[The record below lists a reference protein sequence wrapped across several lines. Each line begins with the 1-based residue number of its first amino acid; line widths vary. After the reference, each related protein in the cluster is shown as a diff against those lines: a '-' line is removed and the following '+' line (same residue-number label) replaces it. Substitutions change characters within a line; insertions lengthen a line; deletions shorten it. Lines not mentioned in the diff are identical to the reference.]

1 MLNREKIIEILNEYN
16 FDCDKYVVLSSSAMV
31 LHGIKEYTRDIDI
44 SVTWDYYNYL
54 LDNYDCVFERYDI
67 NGDKCYMM
75 GDYINFGVTY
85 FYGNKRIIDGLPVQ
99 DVCEIIKLKRGLNRS
114 KDLEDLK
121 LLMMYKKDN

>member
-1 MLNREKIIEILNEYN
+1 MRSDQNTFQLTFATL
-16 FDCDKYVVLSSSAMV
+16 
-31 LHGIKEYTRDIDI
+31 
-44 SVTWDYYNYL
+44 DYINGDNYDYFYL

-85 FYGNKRIIDGLPVQ
+85 FYGNKRIIDGIPVL
-99 DVCEIIKLKRGLNRS
+99 DVCEIIKLKRGLNRD

-121 LLMMYKKDN
+121 LLMMYKRDN